1 MFIVGAK
8 SGTFP
13 TGIASEGFLSNR
25 DRCTLQE
32 EYGVTLAPDTKKK
45 LDEQYFKVYRALC
58 AVSEKLYFS
67 YSIQNEEG
75 KSQSP
80 SHMINDIM
88 RKFPKMTV
96 SDNLLNDPLKDG
108 IYISTPQAT
117 IHRMLI
123 NMSDRFN
130 GSKNQLWEIR
140 IRLVQTPNK
149 METYAFAYE
158 TCRLLQ

>member
-1 MFIVGAK
+1 
-8 SGTFP
+8 
-13 TGIASEGFLSNR
+13 
-25 DRCTLQE
+25 
-32 EYGVTLAPDTKKK
+32 
-45 LDEQYFKVYRALC
+45 
-58 AVSEKLYFS
+58 
-67 YSIQNEEG
+67 
-75 KSQSP
+75 
-80 SHMINDIM
+80 MINDIM

-130 GSKNQLWEIR
+130 GSKNQLWGNH